1 MKTYK
6 IYATSVKTNISI
18 FMSAV
23 QALDSYDA
31 LKQAYLTYG
40 RSYDVVLGVEVS
52 R

>member
-6 IYATSVKTNISI
+6 IYATDIKTNIPM